1 MAVIEFFRGL
11 DVLALIG
18 TEAAEVAGNED
29 IVNVT
34 YPDGSVLTYLG
45 QFTFDD
51 QGRPAG
57 PIDRMDYSGGG
68 VLFARITEVDVP
80 IEQINADG
88 GFTSISAIARQ
99 VWAGDDT
106 FVGSDERDVF
116 DSYLGADALFG
127 GGGGDLLFGFDGDD
141 LVAGEAGDDTLLGG
155 RGDDVLEGGAGRDL
169 ASYDAAPR
177 DFVLAVSRAGVTV
190 TDRAPDGLG
199 SDRLVDVEAVE
210 FLRSAEGADPQ
221 DPGADDVTIP
231 LDLLTGITALS
242 EAEITTFV
250 EMYIAYFDRA
260 PDAEGLF
267 YWGTRLADGMTKE
280 EIARS
285 FFVQD
290 ETVAL
295 YPDAGDN
302 AFLVDNVYRNL
313 LERDP
318 DAPGRAYWIEQLEL
332 GTVERG
338 EFILAVI
345 DGAKEFADPDAA
357 PELIAQAEADV
368 RTISDKADIGL
379 YYAAIQGLNDVDQA
393 RAAMAAYDPA
403 DAAAGL
409 AEAQAIADA
418 AAESPTDYVLQL
430 TGVVDDPFAIA

>member
-45 QFTFDD
+45 QFTYDD
-51 QGRPAG
+51 GGRPAG
-57 PIDRMDYSGGG
+57 PIERMDYSGGG
-68 VLFARITEVDVP
+68 ALFARITQVDVP

-155 RGDDVLEGGAGRDL
+155 RGDDVLDGGPGRDL

-177 DFVLAVSRAGVTV
+177 DFVLQVSRDGVTV
-190 TDRAPDGLG
+190 TDRAADGLG
-199 SDRLVDVEAVE
+199 SDRLVRVEEVE
-210 FLRSAEGADPQ
+210 FLRSAEGGEPQ
-221 DPGADDVTIP
+221 DPSADDVTIP
-231 LDLLTGITALS
+231 LDLLTGIAGLS
-242 EAEITTFV
+242 QQDITTFV

-345 DGAKEFADPDAA
+345 DGAREFADPDAA

-368 RTISDKADIGL
+368 RT
-379 YYAAIQGLNDVDQA
+379 V
-393 RAAMAAYDPA
+393 
-403 DAAAGL
+403 
-409 AEAQAIADA
+409 
-418 AAESPTDYVLQL
+418 
-430 TGVVDDPFAIA
+430 